1 MEALGR
7 WRLVLGVIT
16 LDTGDVGKDFMV
28 EIDTHTGNGVDLTWI
43 VKLGTPSHP
52 HESLVSNAFSSC
64 SSPGDGID
72 NLLYRASLFLPG

>member
-28 EIDTHTGNGVDLTWI
+28 EIDTRTCVGRVSGRMEA
-43 VKLGTPSHP
+43 LGRWRLALGGKR
-52 HESLVSNAFSSC
+52 LVA
-64 SSPGDGID
+64 GD
-72 NLLYRASLFLPG
+72 